1 MPKATSKKTPKSKD
15 KQNGLSADSKPTSG
29 TEKPADNT
37 SYDAKNIQV
46 LEGMEAVR
54 KRPAMYIGDI
64 SVRGLHHLVYEVVDN
79 SVDEVLA
86 GHAKRIDVV
95 VHNNNSVSVTDDG
108 RGIPVDIHKG
118 EKKPAVEVVLTMLH
132 AGGKFDKKT
141 YKVSGGLH
149 GVGVSVVN
157 ALSEWLEVEIK
168 RDGKVH
174 HQRYQRGKAATKLTV
189 IGKSKSTGT
198 KVTFKA
204 DKEIFNIPID
214 YTYDILANRL
224 RELAFLNK
232 GLMITLKDERG
243 AKEKE
248 AEFCFTGGIVSF
260 VQELNKNKNPL
271 HPKVIYFDGE
281 KDHTQVEIAMQY
293 NDGYAENIYSFVN
306 NINTTEGGTHVSG
319 YKASLTRCVNQYC
332 KGKNI
337 LKDDISVQGDDI
349 REGLT
354 VVISC
359 KVPNPQFEGQT
370 KTKLG
375 NSDVEGF
382 VESIVNEGL
391 GKFFEENSSVAN
403 KIIEK
408 AVLAA
413 KAREAARKARELT
426 RRKGALESGSLP
438 GKLADCQESDASLC
452 EIYLVEGDS
461 AGGSAKQGRDRRFQ
475 AILPLKGK
483 ILNVEKARL
492 HKVLSNEEICTVIN
506 ALGTGIGEE
515 FNLEKLRYHKILI
528 MCDADV
534 DGSHI
539 RTLLLTFFF
548 RQMHQLV
555 EKGHIY
561 IAQPPLYKIKRGKR
575 EEYIETEEK
584 MSELLL
590 ELGSENSVLVRLKDK
605 EKIADKKLVELLK
618 SLVSFDKIAIGLNKR
633 GVELSKYLGSRD
645 KKTKSLPIYRVKVEG
660 EDQFLYDDDELAD
673 VIKKFEKKKGKEID
687 LGETEKGGDRKSA
700 IAKEIDLIEF
710 FEADELYDTIKTIEK
725 LGLDIEDYSSANT
738 DKKESKT
745 AKPSKRKEV
754 FKKDMKYKL
763 EQKEEES
770 VYLENLAEVLKFV
783 QAQGKKGLTIQRYK
797 GLGEMNPAQL
807 WETTMDPERRTVLK
821 VTLEDTVEADKTF
834 TTLMGDEVEPRRE
847 FIHKYAREVRNLDI

>member
-1 MPKATSKKTPKSKD
+1 MAKVGKDKPKKEDKTPAESV
-15 KQNGLSADSKPTSG
+15 NGSPAKAASYSAQ
-29 TEKPADNT
+29 
-37 SYDAKNIQV
+37 NIQV
-46 LEGMEAVR
+46 LEGMEAVQ
-54 KRPAMYIGDI
+54 KRPAMYIGD
-64 SVRGLHHLVYEVVDN
+64 VGMRGLHHLVYEVVDN
-79 SVDEVLA
+79 SVDEALA
-86 GHAKRIDVV
+86 GHADKIDVV
-95 VHNNNSVSVTDDG
+95 IHSNNSVSVTDNG

-157 ALSEWLEVEIK
+157 ALSEWLEVEI
-168 RDGKVH
+168 RREGNIY
-174 HQRYQRGKAATKLTV
+174 HQRYQCGKTATKLTT
-189 IGKSKSTGT
+189 IGKSKTTGT

-204 DKEIFNIPID
+204 DKKIFNIPIE
-214 YTYDILANRL
+214 YNYEILANRL

-232 GLMITLKDERG
+232 GLTITLKDER

-248 AEFCFTGGIVSF
+248 DKFYFTGGIVSF

-271 HPKVIYFDGE
+271 HPKVIYFTGE
-281 KDHTQVEIAMQY
+281 KDNTQVEIAMQY
-293 NDGYAENIYSFVN
+293 NDGYAENIFSFVN
-306 NINTTEGGTHVSG
+306 NINTTEGGTHVTG
-319 YKASLTRCVNQYC
+319 FKAALTRCVNQYC

-337 LKDDISVQGDDI
+337 LKDDVSIQGDDI
-349 REGLT
+349 REGLIT
-354 VVISC
+354 IISC

-375 NSDVEGF
+375 NSEVEGL

-391 GKFFEENSSVAN
+391 GKFFEENSSTAN

-438 GKLADCQESDASLC
+438 GKLADCQENDASLC
-452 EIYLVEGDS
+452 EVYLVEGDS
-461 AGGSAKQGRDRRFQ
+461 AGGSAKMGRDRRFQ

-492 HKVLSNEEICTVIN
+492 HKVLSNDEICTIIN

-515 FNLEKLRYHKILI
+515 FNLEKLRYHKIVI

-539 RTLLLTFFF
+539 RTLILTFFY
-548 RQMHQLV
+548 RQMKALI
-555 EKGHIY
+555 EKGHVY

-575 EEYIETEEK
+575 EEYIETEEQ

-590 ELGSENSVLVRLKDK
+590 ELGSEGATLVRMKDK
-605 EKIADKKLVELLK
+605 EKILDKKLIDILKLLT
-618 SLVSFDKIAIGLNKR
+618 SLEKISSGLSKR
-633 GVELSKYLGSRD
+633 GVELSKYLSLRD
-645 KKTKSLPIYRVKVEG
+645 KKTKKLPYYRVKVDE
-660 EDQFLYDDDELAD
+660 EDQFLYDDDDLAKLTKKHEKNEL
-673 VIKKFEKKKGKEID
+673 EI
-687 LGETEKGGDRKSA
+687 T
-700 IAKEIDLIEF
+700 EF
-710 FEADELYDTIKTIEK
+710 FESEELAETVVKIEK
-725 LGLDIEDYSSANT
+725 LGVDIEDYYELPASKAKEKSA
-738 DKKESKT
+738 KSG
-745 AKPSKRKEV
+745 AL
-754 FKKDMKYKL
+754 YKW
-763 EQKEEES
+763 ERQDEEP
-770 VYLENLAEVLKFV
+770 VYLSNLAEALKLV
-783 QAQGKKGLTIQRYK
+783 QAEGKKGMAIQRYK
-797 GLGEMNPAQL
+797 GLGEMNPEQL
-807 WETTMDPERRTVLK
+807 WETTMDPAKRTVLR
-821 VTLEDTVEADKTF
+821 VELEDAVEADKTF
-834 TTLMGDEVEPRRE
+834 TTLMGDEVDPRRE